1 MPERGCA
8 SMVESAP
15 SEGLTL
21 LWPWLLLLLPLPWL
35 VRKFFSAASGASM
48 QALKVPWF
56 SMMTAPGSTWMKQP
70 LLALA
75 ASLVWVFLLLAAAR
89 PQWVGE
95 IENLPISGRDLLL
108 AVDISGSMDTQDM
121 ILNNKAVN
129 RLAVV
134 KKVAGEFIQRRKGDR
149 VGLVLFGSRAY
160 LQTPLTFDTETTS
173 ILLDE
178 SEIGLAGRETA
189 IGDAIGLAVKR
200 LREDA
205 ASERVLILLT
215 DGANTSGEVQPM
227 QAAEFAAR
235 EGLKIYTV
243 GVGADEMV
251 VQDFFGSRMVN
262 PSADLD
268 EDTLKAIAERTGG
281 AYFRARDAE
290 ALARIYEQ
298 LDELEPVESDQ
309 EAIRIEPRSL
319 HQRAQLSLAE
329 RSRLSVT
336 GEGLTVDGES
346 VTNITIFERPRLD
359 ASGLQRER
367 KIHYVPGKLPRNRE
381 TRPFECSI
389 ERMPM

>member
-1 MPERGCA
+1 MGDSMPA
-8 SMVESAP
+8 
-15 SEGLTL
+15 EGLTL
-21 LWPWLLLLLPLPWL
+21 AWYWLLVLLPLPWL
-35 VRKFFSAASGASM
+35 VRRWLSAAPNAGM
-48 QALKVPWF
+48 QALRVPWF
-56 SMMTAPGSTWMKQP
+56 AMMNDNAAGWMKKP
-70 LLALA
+70 VLAAIAALA
-75 ASLVWVFLLLAAAR
+75 WCLLVLAAAR

-95 IENLPISGRDLLL
+95 IETLPVTGRDLLL

-121 ILNNKAVN
+121 FLEDKAVN

-134 KKVAGEFIQRRKGDR
+134 KKVAGEFIQGRRGDR

-160 LQTPLTFDTETTS
+160 LQTPLTFDTETTA

-227 QAAEFAAR
+227 QATEFAAR

-243 GVGADEMV
+243 GVGADEMM
-251 VQDFFGSRMVN
+251 VQDFFGSRLVN

-281 AYFRARDAE
+281 AYFRARDAA
-290 ALARIYEQ
+290 ALADIYLQ

-309 EAIRIEPRSL
+309 EAIRPVDELCHGPLSAAFL
-319 HQRAQLSLAE
+319 LVLAAVVVLMAPAWSGFARAGSA
-329 RSRLSVT
+329 
-336 GEGLTVDGES
+336 
-346 VTNITIFERPRLD
+346 
-359 ASGLQRER
+359 AS
-367 KIHYVPGKLPRNRE
+367 
-381 TRPFECSI
+381 
-389 ERMPM
+389 

>member
-1 MPERGCA
+1 
-8 SMVESAP
+8 MVESAP
-15 SEGLTL
+15 TVGLTL

-35 VRKFFSAASGASM
+35 VRKFFSAASGAST

-56 SMMTAPGSTWMKQP
+56 SMLTAPGSTWMKQP
-70 LLALA
+70 VLAFA

-121 ILNNKAVN
+121 ILNGQAVN
-129 RLAVV
+129 RLTVV

-160 LQTPLTFDTETTS
+160 LQTPLTFDTQTTA

-178 SEIGLAGRETA
+178 AEIGLAGRETA

-243 GVGADEMV
+243 GVGADEMM

-281 AYFRARDAE
+281 AYFRARDAA

-298 LDELEPVESDQ
+298 LDKLEPVESDQ
-309 EAIRIEPRSL
+309 EAVRPVDELFFWP
-319 HQRAQLSLAE
+319 LSIAFLLALAAAVLAMQPGM
-329 RSRLSVT
+329 SGGVM
-336 GEGLTVDGES
+336 
-346 VTNITIFERPRLD
+346 
-359 ASGLQRER
+359 AS
-367 KIHYVPGKLPRNRE
+367 
-381 TRPFECSI
+381 
-389 ERMPM
+389 

>member
-1 MPERGCA
+1 MAEVMPA
-8 SMVESAP
+8 
-15 SEGLTL
+15 EGLAL
-21 LWPWLLLLLPLPWL
+21 AWAWLLLLLPLPWL
-35 VRKFFSAASGASM
+35 VRRWLSAAPRAGV

-56 SMMTAPGSTWMKQP
+56 GMMSPEETGWMRKP
-70 LLALA
+70 VLAVLA
-75 ASLVWVFLLLAAAR
+75 GLVWALLVLSAAR

-95 IENLPISGRDLLL
+95 IEILPVTGRDLLL

-121 ILNNKAVN
+121 ILDRKAVN

-160 LQTPLTFDTETTS
+160 LQTPLTFDTETTA
-173 ILLDE
+173 ILLEE

-200 LREDA
+200 LRKDA
-205 ASERVLILLT
+205 ASDRVLVLLT

-227 QAAEFAAR
+227 QATEFAAR
-235 EGLKIYTV
+235 EGLTIYTV
-243 GVGADEMV
+243 GVGADEMM
-251 VQDFFGSRMVN
+251 VQDFFGSRLVN

-268 EDTLKAIAERTGG
+268 EDTLKAIADRTGG

-309 EAIRIEPRSL
+309 EAIRPVDELFFWP
-319 HQRAQLSLAE
+319 LSLAFLLALAAAMI
-329 RSRLSVT
+329 SM
-336 GEGLTVDGES
+336 
-346 VTNITIFERPRLD
+346 
-359 ASGLQRER
+359 Q
-367 KIHYVPGKLPRNRE
+367 PGMRRNMA
-381 TRPFECSI
+381 TA
-389 ERMPM
+389 

>member
-1 MPERGCA
+1 MA
-8 SMVESAP
+8 ESVA

-21 LWPWLLLLLPLPWL
+21 AWVWLLLVLPLPWL
-35 VRKFFSAASGASM
+35 VRRWLSPASRAGL
-48 QALKVPWF
+48 QALRVPWF
-56 SMMTAPGSTWMKQP
+56 GLMTDGGGGWVRKPVLA
-70 LLALA
+70 ALA
-75 ASLVWVFLLLAAAR
+75 SLAWVLLVLAAAR

-95 IENLPISGRDLLL
+95 IETLPVTGRDLLL

-121 ILNNKAVN
+121 VLAGQSVN
-129 RLAVV
+129 RLAMV

-227 QAAEFAAR
+227 QATEFAAR
-235 EGLKIYTV
+235 ENLKIYTV
-243 GVGADEMV
+243 GVGADEMM
-251 VQDFFGSRMVN
+251 VQDFFGSRLVN

-281 AYFRARDAE
+281 AYFRARDAK

-309 EAIRIEPRSL
+309 ESIRPVDELFHWPL
-319 HQRAQLSLAE
+319 GLAFCLALLAALYAMQPGL
-329 RSRLSVT
+329 RRTAVT
-336 GEGLTVDGES
+336 
-346 VTNITIFERPRLD
+346 
-359 ASGLQRER
+359 A
-367 KIHYVPGKLPRNRE
+367 
-381 TRPFECSI
+381 
-389 ERMPM
+389 

>member
-1 MPERGCA
+1 
-8 SMVESAP
+8 MVEYLPA
-15 SEGLTL
+15 EGMTL
-21 LWPWLLLLLPLPWL
+21 AWAWMLVLLPVPWL
-35 VRKFFSAASGASM
+35 VRGWVSAAPRAGL

-56 SMMTAPGSTWMKQP
+56 AMMTSSHAGWMKKP
-70 LLALA
+70 VVAALAGLAWTLLVLA
-75 ASLVWVFLLLAAAR
+75 ASR

-95 IENLPISGRDLLL
+95 IETLPVTGRDLLL

-121 ILNNKAVN
+121 ILDRKAVN

-160 LQTPLTFDTETTS
+160 LQTPLTFDTETTA

-200 LREDA
+200 LRDDA

-227 QAAEFAAR
+227 QATQFAAR
-235 EGLKIYTV
+235 EGMTIYTV
-243 GVGADEMV
+243 GVGADEMM
-251 VQDFFGSRMVN
+251 VQDFFGSRLVN

-268 EDTLKAIAERTGG
+268 EETLRAIAEQTGG

-290 ALARIYEQ
+290 ALAAIYEQ

-309 EAIRIEPRSL
+309 EAIRPIDELFFWPLSMAFLLVLAGAIFAMWPGMRRS
-319 HQRAQLSLAE
+319 A
-329 RSRLSVT
+329 
-336 GEGLTVDGES
+336 
-346 VTNITIFERPRLD
+346 
-359 ASGLQRER
+359 
-367 KIHYVPGKLPRNRE
+367 VPV
-381 TRPFECSI
+381 
-389 ERMPM
+389 